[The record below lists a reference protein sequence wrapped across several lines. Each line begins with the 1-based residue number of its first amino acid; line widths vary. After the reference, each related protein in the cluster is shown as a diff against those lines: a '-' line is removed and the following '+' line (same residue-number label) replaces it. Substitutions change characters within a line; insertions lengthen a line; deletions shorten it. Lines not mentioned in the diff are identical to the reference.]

1 MILSPE
7 IHPHKTKIQFQD
19 DSAAANS
26 SAENKKRKLKP
37 VLSRFQLSF
46 FFAPVDK
53 QCC

>member
-1 MILSPE
+1 MILPLQN
-7 IHPHKTKIQFQD
+7 HPHKTKMQFQD

-26 SAENKKRKLKP
+26 SAANKKRKLKP
-37 VLSRFQLSF
+37 VLFRFQLSF